1 MHIVKNAKGF
11 QIYNKIKTKVAV
23 VLESKLDKL
32 NVVNACFKCV
42 GYAKKI
48 FMEKIISVA
57 KTKIFKIGQ
66 KGKQDI

>member
-11 QIYNKIKTKVAV
+11 QIYNKTKAKVAA
-23 VLESKLDKL
+23 VLENKLDKL

-42 GYAKKI
+42 GYVKKI